1 MLWCHDW
8 TRDSL
13 ERVRWSTAG
22 TLLCQ
27 LWLWR
32 LSCLALG
39 SQPPRRAGQWIPQP
53 LRFVAAKNP
62 KQNRTPKPMC
72 IWLCVC
78 ADNGFV
84 CWHRLRIQLSGC
96 LGRGWVGVNL
106 KCVYLCCVVSSPGDK
121 VLFLSA
127 QCVILLVL

>member
-1 MLWCHDW
+1 MEHCW
-8 TRDSL
+8 DSAL
-13 ERVRWSTAG
+13 PAVA
-22 TLLCQ
+22 
-27 LWLWR
+27 
-32 LSCLALG
+32 LAAVLPCFG

-53 LRFVAAKNP
+53 LRFVWGLLLLKIPNKTGLP
-62 KQNRTPKPMC
+62 SPC
-72 IWLCVC
+72 VSGCVC
-78 ADNGFV
+78 ARADNGYV

-127 QCVILLVL
+127 ECVILLVL